1 MTRPSAAA
9 AATARHSTPLLA
21 MTLLLLASLAG
32 GCSYTVQGHPPSNAL
47 RADRLANGVALAS
60 GAAALPNVHTIAFT
74 YTVRDGDTVKLSR
87 SHAWDVKAGTD
98 VVSVGD
104 RSTTI
109 DLNHFDANDP
119 AQLDAFRAWANDAGW
134 VMAPYR
140 LFEKGVTREYLGRR
154 EVLGKSYE
162 VLGVTRPA
170 IGDGSPDRQNL
181 YVDPYTSLIAFS
193 DDATEPAPAATTAT
207 PAPDSSTPP
216 TPTPT
221 PATTPV
227 APPPPAAIPMTWEQY
242 RHPQNLAVS
251 TFHRTGSQTIWI
263 DNLSVSAD

>member
-1 MTRPSAAA
+1 MTRPSANAA
-9 AATARHSTPLLA
+9 ARSSTPLLA
-21 MTLLLLASLAG
+21 MTLVLLASLAG

-60 GAAALPNVHTIAFT
+60 GAAALPNVRAIAFT

-87 SHAWDVKAGTD
+87 THAWDVKTGTD

-104 RSTTI
+104 KSTTI

-119 AQLDAFRAWANDAGW
+119 AQLDAFKAWANDAGW

-170 IGDGSPDRQNL
+170 IGEGSPDRQNL

-193 DDATEPAPAATTAT
+193 DDAPAATTST
-207 PAPDSSTPP
+207 SDSPTPP
-216 TPTPT
+216 TP
-221 PATTPV
+221 V
-227 APPPPAAIPMTWEQY
+227 AIPMTWEQY
-242 RHPQNLAVS
+242 RHPQNLVVS
-251 TFHRTGSQTIWI
+251 TFHRTGAQTIWI